1 MRKGVEKRE
10 RVPRLG
16 LTDLRNQRP
25 ILQTLPLPLL
35 SFLSSEFFFFFLM
48 CVLFNSRKF
57 GGFGYYATNS

>member
-10 RVPRLG
+10 QVPRLG

-35 SFLSSEFFFFFLM
+35 SFLSSEFFFFFFFF
-48 CVLFNSRKF
+48 LFNVRF
-57 GGFGYYATNS
+57 V